1 MSTTSVNESRSK
13 RRALLRRTLPVCVA
27 AGVASILVFGSGGSP
42 DAAAQ
47 ATVPA
52 ADEAPGYAVEDFN
65 YPQAD
70 KILAEKGIRLKRG
83 DGHIVLA
90 ECKSGTNQLE
100 VWSYESV
107 EAICFNVSGNSGWL
121 TMEIPSVFGIRGND
135 FNTEVDMTTEGEEKT
150 FDVEKNLWTAVG
162 QTADEE
168 GRDFALLEIR
178 TSK

>member
-1 MSTTSVNESRSK
+1 MNTTSGNGSRSK
-13 RRALLRRTLPVCVA
+13 RRALLGRVLPVCVA
-27 AGVASILVFGSGGSP
+27 AGVASIVLLGSGSSP
-42 DAAAQ
+42 DAAAR
-47 ATVPA
+47 ATVSA
-52 ADEAPGYAVEDFN
+52 ADDAPGYAVEDFN

-70 KILAEKGIRLKRG
+70 KILEEKGLRLKRG

-90 ECKSGTNQLE
+90 DCKSGTNQLE

-121 TMEIPSVFGIRGND
+121 TLEIPSVFGIRGND
-135 FNTEVDMTTEGEEKT
+135 FNTQVDMTTEGEEKS

>member
-1 MSTTSVNESRSK
+1 MSTTSVNGSRSK
-13 RRALLRRTLPVCVA
+13 RRVLLRRALPVCVA
-27 AGVASILVFGSGGSP
+27 AGVASIVVFGSGSSP
-42 DAAAQ
+42 DAAART
-47 ATVPA
+47 AVPA

-70 KILAEKGIRLKRG
+70 QIFAEKGIRLKRG

-90 ECKSGTNQLE
+90 DCKSGTNQLE

-107 EAICFNVSGNSGWL
+107 EAICFNVSGKSGWL
-121 TMEIPSVFGIRGND
+121 TLEIPSVFGIRGND
-135 FNTEVDMTTEGEEKT
+135 FNTQVDMTTEGEEKS

-162 QTADEE
+162 QTTDEE

>member
-1 MSTTSVNESRSK
+1 MG
-13 RRALLRRTLPVCVA
+13 CW
-27 AGVASILVFGSGGSP
+27 GSGDEHNQCERVAFEAESALAASP
-42 DAAAQ
+42 ARLRGGRSRLDR
-47 ATVPA
+47 
-52 ADEAPGYAVEDFN
+52 GYAVEDFN

-70 KILAEKGIRLKRG
+70 QIFAEKGIRLKRG

-90 ECKSGTNQLE
+90 DCKSGTNQLE

-107 EAICFNVSGNSGWL
+107 EAICFNVSGKSGWL
-121 TMEIPSVFGIRGND
+121 TLEIPSVFGIRGND
-135 FNTEVDMTTEGEEKT
+135 FNTQVDMTTEGEEKS

>member
-13 RRALLRRTLPVCVA
+13 RRALLRRALSVCAA
-27 AGVASILVFGSGGSP
+27 AGVASIVVFGSGSSP

-47 ATVPA
+47 TTVPA
-52 ADEAPGYAVEDFN
+52 ADEAPGYAVEDFD

-70 KILAEKGIRLKRG
+70 QIFAEKGIRLKRG

-90 ECKSGTNQLE
+90 DCKSGTNQLE
-100 VWSYESV
+100 ISSYESV
-107 EAICFNVSGNSGWL
+107 ELICFNVSGNSGWL
-121 TMEIPSVFGIRGND
+121 TLEIPSVFGIRGND
-135 FNTEVDMTTEGEEKT
+135 FNTQVDMTTEGEKKS